1 MIYTKRSWYVGK
13 FNQDELKVALLSNLA
28 MLI

>member
-1 MIYTKRSWYVGK
+1 MLYIKRSRYVGK
-13 FNQDELKVALLSNLA
+13 FNWDELKVALLSNLA